1 MSARHP
7 SASHPSD
14 DLAAAGIT
22 LERRGGARLGG
33 ALTAGERQF
42 YRWILRSFG
51 AGTLPGPDALADAA
65 SELELEVEPALERL
79 RRLDLRP
86 DSGNPATAAARS

>member
-1 MSARHP
+1 MTT
-7 SASHPSD
+7 SHPTAGRPAD
-14 DLAAAGIT
+14 ALTAAGIAP
-22 LERRGGARLGG
+22 ERRGGARLR
-33 ALTAGERQF
+33 ALTDGERQF

-65 SELELEVEPALERL
+65 SELELEVEPALEQL